1 MIWKSYTMSVLIFLF
16 LKKEMHFLLKRPN
29 SDEKSLHWYFLSLN
43 FLLKGFRESLGKI
56 VDSIY
61 CARNVKDN
69 QGHLIQKA
77 SYKRYIVTKVI
88 GSILNRV
95 LKNMRQSE
103 QKDWL
108 FKITSIKWDILH
120 MFKSMRLWY
129 YKTKILKSDTFWRLL
144 G

>member
-1 MIWKSYTMSVLIFLF
+1 MSVLIFLF

-29 SDEKSLHWYFLSLN
+29 SDEKCLHWYFLSLN
-43 FLLKGFRESLGKI
+43 FLH

-61 CARNVKDN
+61 WARNVKDN

-77 SYKRYIVTKVI
+77 SYKRHTVTKVI

-103 QKDWL
+103 QKD
-108 FKITSIKWDILH
+108 
-120 MFKSMRLWY
+120 
-129 YKTKILKSDTFWRLL
+129 
-144 G
+144 